1 MAEYG
6 ICIWVE
12 IYQNYGPICNQS
24 IQWGK
29 QYHFTNIQ
37 KKTTMLMT
45 SNSSD
50 VAIIIREKQLADEH
64 MKDVELLLENMFQRE
79 EATLQLVIDRL
90 YDIGSNNLINYRVK
104 PRRLNRLMKWIA
116 RLTKPAFHY
125 LAVRWSKKNCPKLIA
140 TWLYSQVQFP
150 KTELGEELIA
160 AYESTPSE

>member
-1 MAEYG
+1 
-6 ICIWVE
+6 
-12 IYQNYGPICNQS
+12 
-24 IQWGK
+24 
-29 QYHFTNIQ
+29 
-37 KKTTMLMT
+37 MLTT
-45 SNSSD
+45 SNSAN

-79 EATLQLVIDRL
+79 EATLQLVLDRL

-125 LAVRWSKKNCPKLIA
+125 LALRWSKKNCPKLIA

-150 KTELGEELIA
+150 KAELGEELVA
-160 AYESTPSE
+160 AYESTPTD

>member
-1 MAEYG
+1 
-6 ICIWVE
+6 
-12 IYQNYGPICNQS
+12 
-24 IQWGK
+24 
-29 QYHFTNIQ
+29 
-37 KKTTMLMT
+37 MT

-50 VAIIIREKQLADEH
+50 VAITIREKQLADEH
-64 MKDVELLLENMFQRE
+64 MKDVELLLENMFKRE

-140 TWLYSQVQFP
+140 QWLQTQVEFP
-150 KTELGEELIA
+150 KPALGSEVLD
-160 AYESTPSE
+160 AYNSNPQAD